1 MFIKYEDE
9 NISNDVRTWIVEK
22 IQKNIEMIL
31 NGMNDVEKAAGYSA
45 LYSWLKNVREQKVT
59 VFYKELKILMEKEAA
74 ERNGIDIS
82 SKQNSDWI
90 E

>member
-1 MFIKYEDE
+1 MKYEDE

-82 SKQNSDWI
+82 SKLISNWI

>member
-1 MFIKYEDE
+1 MKYEDE

-45 LYSWLKNVREQKVT
+45 LYS
-59 VFYKELKILMEKEAA
+59 
-74 ERNGIDIS
+74 
-82 SKQNSDWI
+82 
-90 E
+90 